1 MTEMGTLAQIWRYPV
16 KSMHWEAL
24 DRVEVEPA
32 GLRGDRTSALIVRD
46 GHARTGK
53 TLRGKEHDRLHLLD
67 DAATAVRSASAR
79 GIATEV
85 CAEGRY
91 FDDAPVSLL
100 LDRWLDGLSAHVGY
114 PVEPIR
120 FRPNF
125 FVRAADGF
133 ADDERALTDATLTI
147 SEVSLAVRY
156 GIERC
161 VAVTYHPEGDPADPR
176 ILRYVANE
184 RATLMGLYCDV
195 LRAGVVRTGDAVVVE
210 RCTPRT
216 IASSASM

>member
-1 MTEMGTLAQIWRYPV
+1 MTQMGMLAQIWRYPV
-16 KSMHWEAL
+16 KSMHWEPL
-24 DRVEVEPA
+24 DRVEVEPE

-67 DAATAVRSASAR
+67 DGATAVASASSR
-79 GIATEV
+79 GIATEI
-85 CAEGRY
+85 CSQGRY

-100 LDRWLDGLSAHVGY
+100 LDRWLDGLNAHVGY
-114 PVEPIR
+114 AVEPIR

-133 ADDERALTDATLTI
+133 ADDERALVGATLAI
-147 SEVSLAVRY
+147 GEVRLKVRY

-161 VAVTYHPEGDPADPR
+161 VAVTYHPEGDAADPQ

-184 RATLMGLYCDV
+184 RAALMGIYCDV
-195 LRAGVVRTGDAVVVE
+195 LRAGVARAGDSVFVE
-210 RCTPRT
+210 R
-216 IASSASM
+216 

>member
-1 MTEMGTLAQIWRYPV
+1 MTQMGTLAQIWRYPR
-16 KSMHWEAL
+16 KSMHWEPL
-24 DRVEVEPA
+24 DRVEVDPD

-46 GHARTGK
+46 GHARIGK

-67 DAATAVRSASAR
+67 DGAAAVASASER
-79 GIATEV
+79 GIATEF
-85 CAEGRY
+85 CSEGRY

-114 PVEPIR
+114 AVEPIR
-120 FRPNF
+120 FRPNL

-133 ADDERALTDATLTI
+133 SEDEQALVGATLTVG
-147 SEVSLAVRY
+147 EVALEVRY

-161 VAVTYHPEGDPADPR
+161 VAVTYHPEGEPSDPR

-184 RATLMGLYCDV
+184 RATLMGIYCDV
-195 LRAGVVRTGDAVVVE
+195 LRAGVVRAGDAVVVE
-210 RCTPRT
+210 R
-216 IASSASM
+216 